1 MVERD
6 RCQSG
11 DSRDQT
17 AGAVLLGRAA
27 RLTVDDEV
35 AVYFA
40 EGDERE
46 FGSEV

>member
-1 MVERD
+1 LSETGVSPENLVIKP
-6 RCQSG
+6 
-11 DSRDQT
+11 

-35 AVYFA
+35 AVYLA
-40 EGDERE
+40 ECDERE